1 MKLEKLGAT
10 IVLSLIFLVSSFN
23 LAMNLSLNSL
33 QNLKEIAL
41 LKALGASKISI
52 RKIIFYMGI
61 KLSGIGI
68 CIGTLL
74 SIIIIFFQSIYKFI
88 SIPDTVYFISYLPV
102 DLEFKNILLTLI
114 LSLTFSSIT
123 SYILGSK
130 ISKISIIKILQ
141 WVK

>member
-52 RKIIFYMGI
+52 RKIILFMGI

-74 SIIIIFFQSIYKFI
+74 SIIIIFFQSNYKFI

>member
-52 RKIIFYMGI
+52 RK
-61 KLSGIGI
+61 
-68 CIGTLL
+68 
-74 SIIIIFFQSIYKFI
+74 
-88 SIPDTVYFISYLPV
+88 
-102 DLEFKNILLTLI
+102 
-114 LSLTFSSIT
+114 
-123 SYILGSK
+123 
-130 ISKISIIKILQ
+130 
-141 WVK
+141 